1 MASEI
6 EWHKRS
12 GKSVLDGF
20 GRSLARRGLDILDMT
35 GVTTLGEYQ
44 HSSRQ
49 LIDGV
54 IRNRVEESLGAAKFE
69 KICKQR
75 TVLEHIHYCQSGLS
89 FVNGF
94 HNPHKVVPGSGVS
107 ALGEA
112 LAVASVLNHDYL
124 VLELRCGRDCGET
137 LFIRAE
143 KSGHPPHQAG
153 IILTV
158 DPKFKETEES
168 IRLFTI
174 RCGDKEIGFQ
184 DILAILADHSPDY
197 SLRDQNCWQYTR
209 RTARRLLHRCKQLP
223 DLSAEEIGRL
233 QTEED
238 TMESRIATSHLR
250 RVVNKGKREMKNLWS
265 RTRG

>member
-75 TVLEHIHYCQSGLS
+75 TVLEHIHYCQSGPSSLLLVFVPIVPSRVESLQCCARGHAAAIEFVVDGHLMLLCVCVCVCFFFLFS
-89 FVNGF
+89 FFFPFFPFFPV
-94 HNPHKVVPGSGVS
+94 KLRSVVRKRVSQSAQSGTRVGSQRSRRGISGGV
-107 ALGEA
+107 
-112 LAVASVLNHDYL
+112 
-124 VLELRCGRDCGET
+124 R
-137 LFIRAE
+137 
-143 KSGHPPHQAG
+143 PQP
-153 IILTV
+153 
-158 DPKFKETEES
+158 
-168 IRLFTI
+168 
-174 RCGDKEIGFQ
+174 
-184 DILAILADHSPDY
+184 
-197 SLRDQNCWQYTR
+197 
-209 RTARRLLHRCKQLP
+209 
-223 DLSAEEIGRL
+223 
-233 QTEED
+233 
-238 TMESRIATSHLR
+238 
-250 RVVNKGKREMKNLWS
+250 
-265 RTRG
+265 